1 MRHVLRANTGGLREV
16 TRPMINISPSSKR
29 PATMSSAE
37 RVYAFLKS
45 HKIQGFCDD
54 CLENET
60 GVDRDKISIIAETL
74 ALYSNEFTRTVGVCP
89 QQCSNRDKHITFAL

>member
-1 MRHVLRANTGGLREV
+1 
-16 TRPMINISPSSKR
+16 MINISPGIKK

-45 HKIQGFCDD
+45 HKIQGFCAD

-60 GVDRDKISIIAETL
+60 GIDRDKISVITETL
-74 ALYSNEFTRTVGVCP
+74 ALYSNEFTRTMGVCP
-89 QQCSNRDKHITFAL
+89 QQCSNLDKQITFAL